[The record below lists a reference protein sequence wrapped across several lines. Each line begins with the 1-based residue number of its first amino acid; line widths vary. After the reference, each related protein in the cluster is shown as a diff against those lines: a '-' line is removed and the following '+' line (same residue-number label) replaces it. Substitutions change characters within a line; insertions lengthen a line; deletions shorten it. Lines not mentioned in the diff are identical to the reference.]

1 VVIGMGR
8 KSVQATEVRPAMCET
23 SHERGRFVVT
33 LNGELDLTAVARPEF
48 AAALAS
54 YRCDEPVDVI
64 LDLAGVTFVD
74 SVGLAWLVSMRSAAT
89 LANRKV
95 RVRHVPLGVEKVLRS
110 AGLRRYFPDEAPEP
124 LADL

>member
-1 VVIGMGR
+1 
-8 KSVQATEVRPAMCET
+8 MCET
-23 SHERGRFVVT
+23 AHERGGFVVT

-54 YRCDEPVDVI
+54 YRCDEPVDVVI
-64 LDLAGVTFVD
+64 DLAGVTFVD

-95 RVRHVPLGVEKVLRS
+95 HVRHVSLTVDKVLRS
-110 AGLRRYFPDEAPEP
+110 AGLRRYFPDEARDPVG
-124 LADL
+124 DL